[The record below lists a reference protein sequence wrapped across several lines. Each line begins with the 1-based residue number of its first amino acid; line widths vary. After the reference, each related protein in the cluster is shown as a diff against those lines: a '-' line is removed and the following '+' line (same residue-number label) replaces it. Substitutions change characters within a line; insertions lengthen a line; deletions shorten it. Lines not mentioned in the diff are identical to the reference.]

1 MLKDLLASIS
11 QTSNTLDSQR
21 EQVDNLVLE
30 MINAD
35 IFHPDES
42 SPELSQAL
50 VRLRRRG
57 LIENV
62 GGRKYPRWVIVR

>member
-35 IFHPDES
+35 IFYPDES